1 MLSVTRGDTDE
12 TIKESNMK
20 IENVKAIEVPVYWYP
35 DDDGNA
41 VIDKEGMLEKFEE
54 LLEELV

>member
-1 MLSVTRGDTDE
+1 
-12 TIKESNMK
+12 MK
-20 IENVKAIEVPVYWYP
+20 YLIENVKAIEVPVYWYP

>member
-1 MLSVTRGDTDE
+1 
-12 TIKESNMK
+12 MK
-20 IENVKAIEVPVYWYP
+20 IENVKTIEVPVYWYP